1 MIKTSERIVILSALL
16 LAVIIVWSPN
26 SGLVRTISTVN
37 DVEVEIGT
45 SRDNY
50 TLGES
55 FTATVYFV
63 NNGQKDVWMNPIYE
77 LSFLGNSLN
86 DSKPNSGSILLDWV
100 QGAMIHIPA
109 KSKIKLFER
118 DFEPQYS
125 GEFLITCLG
134 AKKTVLILE

>member
-63 NNGQKDVWMNPIYE
+63 NNGPKDVWMNPIYE

>member
-55 FTATVYFV
+55 FTATVYFFNTV
-63 NNGQKDVWMNPIYE
+63 KMFFWMNQIYE
-77 LSFLGNSLN
+77 LSFLGNSIN